1 MINNTCDLMASIRA
15 ILNNNNCNEL
25 SFGDPEELYAPT
37 YVIWYDNQG
46 NPYDDPIIKVT
57 LQNTELSFKVDARD
71 FGNTITIY
79 EDDINRREWWQ
90 GIRDNILE
98 VIQRDG
104 HPRCPVCGKPLKTRQ
119 EYCSDACQKGTS
131 IKKFKS

>member
-1 MINNTCDLMASIRA
+1 MNNINEIKASILA
-15 ILNNNNCNEL
+15 IFHNNNLSEL
-25 SFGDPEELYAPT
+25 SFGYPDELDYPT

-46 NPYDDPIIKVT
+46 TPYDDPIVKIA

-79 EDDINRREWWQ
+79 EDNINSEEWWQ
-90 GIRDNILE
+90 GIHDNILE
-98 VIQRDG
+98 VLERDG
-104 HPRCPVCGKPLKTRQ
+104 HPRCPVCGKFLEAHQK
-119 EYCSDACQKGTS
+119 YCSDACQKGTS